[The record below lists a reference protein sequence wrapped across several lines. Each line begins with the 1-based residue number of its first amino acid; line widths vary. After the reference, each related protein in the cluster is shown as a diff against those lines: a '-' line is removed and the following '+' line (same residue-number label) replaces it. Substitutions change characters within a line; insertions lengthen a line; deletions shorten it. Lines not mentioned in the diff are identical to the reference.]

1 MSCAVLVVSCDS
13 YSDVWMPFF
22 AMFHKCWADCP
33 YPTYLLTNTKEPM
46 IEGVQTLAI
55 GDDISWSDN
64 LITALKYI
72 KEEYVLIML
81 EDLILIE
88 SVQTNKVIEVVEWA
102 NKHKVNYVRMN
113 PTVRADK
120 PHNSLVGYVSKGTVY
135 RASVVMPLFRKEA
148 LLELLKSGENAWEFE
163 YFGSERADKMD
174 DFYATHYDYFP
185 CINGIIKGVWE
196 YSAVK
201 TLQQL
206 GALPDTN
213 VRRVMNIK
221 ERIIWKAKVTR
232 TAIFQRLP
240 SSWRRKVKE
249 LLAGKRP
256 SM

>member
-13 YSDVWMPFF
+13 YSDVWTPFF
-22 AMFHKCWADCP
+22 TLFRKHWVDCP
-33 YPTYLLTNTKEPM
+33 YPIYLLTNFKEPI
-46 IEGVQTLAI
+46 IEGIQTLAI
-55 GDDISWSDN
+55 GADISWSDN
-64 LITALKYI
+64 LITALRRI
-72 KEEYVLIML
+72 KEDYVIIML
-81 EDLILIE
+81 EDLILTKPVHTE
-88 SVQTNKVIEVVEWA
+88 KVKEVVEWA
-102 NKHKVNYVRMN
+102 NTHNVNYVRMN

-120 PHNSLVGYVSKGTVY
+120 PYNSLVGYVSKGTVY
-135 RASVVMPLFRKEA
+135 RASVVMPLFKKEA
-148 LLELLKSGENAWEFE
+148 LFELLKSGENAWEFE
-163 YFGSERADKMD
+163 YYGSERADTMD

-232 TAIFQRLP
+232 TTIFQRLP
-240 SSWRRKVKE
+240 SSWRRKIKE